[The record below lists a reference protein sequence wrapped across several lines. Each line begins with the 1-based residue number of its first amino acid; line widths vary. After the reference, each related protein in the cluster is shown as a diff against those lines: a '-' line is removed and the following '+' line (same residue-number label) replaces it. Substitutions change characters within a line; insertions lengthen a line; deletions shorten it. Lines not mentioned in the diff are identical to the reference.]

1 MDNRRQG
8 SEFDDLGW
16 GWSRAN
22 VIACAL
28 LAAAVLGFVGWQ
40 WWGRPHYLGAD
51 VTVEQEMVERASAR
65 IDPNTASEAEL
76 MSLPGIGPSLAERI
90 VSYREEFR
98 AQNAGQ
104 ARAFDSWQDLQKV
117 RGIGP
122 KISEKVGPYLEFKNQ
137 EITNRR

>member
-1 MDNRRQG
+1 MDDHTG
-8 SEFDDLGW
+8 DSDFDDLGW

-40 WWGRPHYLGAD
+40 WWDRPHYLGAD
-51 VTVEQEMVERASAR
+51 VTVEQEMVEKASAR
-65 IDPNTASEAEL
+65 LDPNTASEAEL

-98 AQNAGQ
+98 AQSSGQ
-104 ARAFDSWQDLQKV
+104 AQAFASWEDLQKV

-122 KISEKVGPYLEFKNQ
+122 KISEKVGPYLEFENQ
-137 EITNRR
+137 EIHNHR